1 MGLKISNFTNR
12 INCVLC
18 KSALLEEIINLGQT
32 PLANKLTEYSN
43 LNSLKYPLNLVL
55 CKNCGHVQLGII
67 LDTNFIFSDYPY
79 RSNSG
84 KTSVERLEI
93 LALNLY
99 RKFKSKNDSLP
110 LKVFEIGSNDGS
122 LLNFF
127 KRLGCEVLGIDPAK
141 EAVMEAQSSGIDTIH
156 GFFTDQSPN
165 LYSKIVDK
173 WDLIVINNVLAHT
186 NSVNEVLKG
195 ISEIMSTDTKL
206 IIEFSY
212 LVDVYE
218 KNLFDTIY
226 HEHVSYF
233 LLTPLAEILSKYN
246 LKIFDVEKFDA
257 HGGSLRVFAVKNEN
271 DVAINAAVT
280 ELLTYESK
288 LKLDVSANWLTF
300 GNTLKTLE
308 SKVKDSL
315 ESLNLKGFDVVG
327 YGISAKFSTMFY
339 GLNLVSDSFKYFVD
353 DNANKVGK
361 YVPGIDLKIQ
371 SVGTLN
377 EGIPKSIFVF
387 CWNYS
392 SDVESFIRKNCPSVR
407 FIIVPLPSFKI
418 IDVGYSQ

>member
-1 MGLKISNFTNR
+1 LGLKISNFTNR

-18 KSALLEEIINLGQT
+18 RSALLEEIINLGQT

-55 CKNCGHVQLGII
+55 CKNCGHVQLGVI
-67 LDTNFIFSDYPY
+67 LDTNFVFSDYPY

-99 RKFKSKNDSLP
+99 RKFKSNNDSLP

-156 GFFTDQSPN
+156 GFFSDQSPN

-173 WDLIVINNVLAHT
+173 WDLIMINNVLAHT
-186 NSVNEVLKG
+186 NNVNEVLKG
-195 ISEIMSTDTKL
+195 ISEIMSSETKL

-233 LLTPLAEILSKYN
+233 LLTPLAEIWNRYN
-246 LKIFDVEKFDA
+246 LKIFDVERFDA

-271 DVAINAAVT
+271 EVEINVAVA
-280 ELLTYESK
+280 ELLTYETN
-288 LKLDVSANWLTF
+288 LKLDVSENWLTF
-300 GNTLKTLE
+300 SDTLKALE
-308 SKVKDSL
+308 SKVKASL
-315 ESLNLKGFDVVG
+315 ESFNLSGLDVVG

-339 GLNLVSDSFKYFVD
+339 GLNLLSDSFRYFVD
-353 DNANKVGK
+353 DNRNKVGK
-361 YVPGIDLKIQ
+361 YVPGIDVRIK
-371 SVGTLN
+371 SVETLN
-377 EGIPKSIFVF
+377 EGIAKAVFVF

-392 SDVESFIRKNCPSVR
+392 SDVESFIRKNCPLVK

-418 IDVGYSQ
+418 IDVGRSQ